1 MDDFRLKL
9 HAPWHDVKEQI
20 KEHNVE
26 LTDEDLEYE
35 PGREEELFSRL
46 GSKLGKSKSQIKAL
60 IESIS
65 SNRGMAG

>member
-1 MDDFRLKL
+1 MRL
-9 HAPWHDVKEQI
+9 HAPWHDVKEQM
-20 KEHNVE
+20 KEHNME

-46 GSKLGKSKSQIKAL
+46 ASKLGASRAQIKAL

-65 SNRGMAG
+65 SNKGMAG

>member
-1 MDDFRLKL
+1 MEDSRLRL
-9 HAPWHDVKEQI
+9 HAPWLDVKEQM
-20 KEHNVE
+20 KEHNME

-35 PGREEELFSRL
+35 PGHEEELFSRL
-46 GSKLGKSKSQIKAL
+46 ASKLGASRAQIKAL